1 MIRIYFPW
9 RSSIRLKTEIC
20 NIINVVFTDGTQ
32 IVMKTS
38 RGAACDSK
46 VAIMT
51 ILGIKTG
58 QDITLATPQMC
69 VVGMGIRR

>member
-1 MIRIYFPW
+1 
-9 RSSIRLKTEIC
+9 
-20 NIINVVFTDGTQ
+20 
-32 IVMKTS
+32 MKTS

-46 VAIMT
+46 VGIMT
-51 ILGIKTG
+51 ILGFQWSIKTG